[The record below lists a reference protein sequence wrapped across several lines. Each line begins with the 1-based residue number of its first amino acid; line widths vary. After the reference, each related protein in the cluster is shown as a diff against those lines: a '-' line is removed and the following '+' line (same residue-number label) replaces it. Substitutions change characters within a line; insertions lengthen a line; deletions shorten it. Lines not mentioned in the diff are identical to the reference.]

1 MKPSKQ
7 QVLAEEILTAAID
20 AALKARAQAETD
32 PFQNGKLMAYYDI
45 ITMAKELAGVM
56 GVEFVDKD
64 LAAFDPDELL
74 KPAKQAA

>member
-1 MKPSKQ
+1 MKPSRQ

-20 AALKARAQAETD
+20 AALRARAQADAD

-56 GVEFVDKD
+56 GVEFVDKN
-64 LAAFDPDELL
+64 LAAFNPDELL